1 MFNQSEKEN
10 LSRKLN
16 IIEKGDSKGA
26 LLQNE
31 SLKEQNKKLLQA
43 LMKLLKTSE
52 GVDRS
57 ASKKSVKRA
66 FSNSMKN
73 STVLLSQARRLSS
86 PSPSKKR
93 KSSKRK
99 IKRRKFSSG
108 TRKSKYFK
116 RGRNMLPNETSPF
129 PLLFNQLTPLVSNAT
144 DKNLQLYTQKFRTD
158 KQDLHDSKVKI
169 NNMQKYISSLKIE
182 NTRIREKY
190 KKLRRVIEKVHHGNV
205 R

>member
-1 MFNQSEKEN
+1 
-10 LSRKLN
+10 
-16 IIEKGDSKGA
+16 
-26 LLQNE
+26 
-31 SLKEQNKKLLQA
+31 
-43 LMKLLKTSE
+43 MKLLKTSE
-52 GVDRS
+52 GVNRS
-57 ASKKSVKRA
+57 TSKKSVKRA

-116 RGRNMLPNETSPF
+116 HGRNMLPNETSPF
-129 PLLFNQLTPLVSNAT
+129 PILFNQLTPLMSNAT

-158 KQDLHDSKVKI
+158 KQDLHDLKVKI

-205 R
+205 RQVKISI